1 MIKNDKQ
8 RDWDEAD
15 ADAVDR
21 SKLGVG
27 NSAKHGSLKSSG
39 EGEVASSKERQNWN
53 LLRKTEMS
61 TSRPNKL

>member
-8 RDWDEAD
+8 RDWDE

-27 NSAKHGSLKSSG
+27 NSAKHGSLNSSG
-39 EGEVASSKERQNWN
+39 EGEDASSKEIQNWN
-53 LLRKTEMS
+53 LLSKTEMS

>member
-8 RDWDEAD
+8 RDWDE

-27 NSAKHGSLKSSG
+27 NSAKHGSLNSSG
-39 EGEVASSKERQNWN
+39 EGGDASSKERQN
-53 LLRKTEMS
+53 
-61 TSRPNKL
+61 